1 MYLPQISKMLINLQD
16 SKRSLRVF
24 DPLMVKICKISIPT
38 ASVEVEL
45 GINSSTTSIHVHS
58 GATPSPSSTSS
69 LGWSPNPSL
78 RLSTRKTTILSIH
91 LGNTSLHRLLHSKGN
106 GIMTIFPPTTRVT
119 IRITTIRNII
129 LIFVH

>member
-45 GINSSTTSIHVHS
+45 GINSSTTSIYVHS

-69 LGWSPNPSL
+69 LRWSPNPSF
-78 RLSTRKTTILSIH
+78 RLSTRKITILSIH
-91 LGNTSLHRLLHSKGN
+91 LGNTSLHRPLHSKGN